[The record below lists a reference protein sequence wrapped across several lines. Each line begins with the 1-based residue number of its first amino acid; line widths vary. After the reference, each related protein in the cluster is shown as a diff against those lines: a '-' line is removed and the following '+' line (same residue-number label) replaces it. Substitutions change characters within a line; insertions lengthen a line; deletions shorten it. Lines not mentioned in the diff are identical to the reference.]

1 MTMLPPGMRHPA
13 VQELNSAPNAPAPG
27 QQLQAMQQMQN
38 VTAQNESS
46 AAAGNAQ
53 RIMQYAK
60 EMSSNASTAEEKA
73 QQMKI
78 GAKSGVIMNAG
89 GGGANLALQQDPN
102 FQETAKY
109 LGFL

>member
-1 MTMLPPGMRHPA
+1 
-13 VQELNSAPNAPAPG
+13 
-27 QQLQAMQQMQN
+27 MQQMQN

-53 RIMQYAK
+53 RIMQFAK

-73 QQMKI
+73 HQMKI

>member
-1 MTMLPPGMRHPA
+1 
-13 VQELNSAPNAPAPG
+13 
-27 QQLQAMQQMQN
+27 MQN

-53 RIMQYAK
+53 RIMQFAK

-102 FQETAKY
+102 FQEAARY

>member
-1 MTMLPPGMRHPA
+1 MRHPA

-53 RIMQYAK
+53 RIMQFAK
-60 EMSSNASTAEEKA
+60 EMSNASTAEEKA
-73 QQMKI
+73 HQMKI

-102 FQETAKY
+102 FQATAKY
-109 LGFL
+109 LGFIKPINLLV